1 MSKQLYWRFGAAS
14 ALALSAAISI
24 APSAVAQDADDA
36 GDARRLNTVTV
47 SATKRDETLQDVPV
61 SVGAVPGDVIAK
73 IGATDISDLTTYIPN
88 FELNNSTVLPNLY
101 VRGLGSGATHSI
113 EQSVGRFV
121 DEVYIGRA
129 AMNLH
134 RLFDV
139 AGVEVL
145 RGPQGTLF
153 GKNTVAGAL
162 IVRTG
167 DPTDEF
173 DAGVTLTHG
182 DYSTTG
188 GYNNVQGFVSGPIAE
203 GLRGRLA
210 FNYGTDDGFYINRL
224 SDRGPSGPEREDQ
237 DFRLKLEWDATPNTL
252 VSLKLE
258 NKQFEEDGADA
269 AEMTV
274 VGGPP
279 GALAGILAASPGF
292 NTDLDWVIDV
302 DCTDIL
308 FDLNGDGVTDGS
320 PIQQGGENFGDFC
333 ASRDQETSTGA
344 FRVDHEFE
352 NGTLTW
358 LSAYQEYSFDHQF
371 FGIDMGAT
379 NAFRAFRL
387 EDYEGTS
394 HEVRYTS
401 DLINDK
407 LDFIVGAYYEDSDLS
422 RNQFSDVQFFTL
434 GLGPIAL
441 RRNEPWTQSTETVA
455 LFGQVRYDL
464 TDEIR
469 VILGGRYADESK
481 DFVFDRFFN
490 NYGDPATPYP
500 ATSPLGPFDP
510 PIANITGSRSETKFT
525 PAITLQYRPSNDMN
539 LYATYSQGHK
549 TGGFSDRIENAT
561 ADFEFDAET
570 NDTFEVGAKNQWFDG
585 ALSTNLTL
593 FYMEIE
599 GQQLATQIPGAV
611 PSFSVDNAAATISQ
625 GVEFDAQWL
634 VNDEWTFGLDFA
646 YTDATYDDF
655 TGTPDCPDS
664 ARVNGECNL
673 AGFPTIFAPETKGT
687 LYGEYFKDAAIGGWG
702 FGGRVDVNHSGE
714 YFTDI
719 SYLPGTF
726 EDGYTLFN
734 GSLRM
739 VSPSER
745 YTVSLIGKNLTEE
758 EILAWGIPSGPNI
771 LAAMRKP
778 REVAIKFSARY

>member
-1 MSKQLYWRFGAAS
+1 MSKNLRLRLGAAS
-14 ALALSAAISI
+14 ALVLT
-24 APSAVAQDADDA
+24 SAVSITPTGFAQDEDSA
-36 GDARRLNTVTV
+36 GDARRLSTVTV

-61 SVGAVPGDVIAK
+61 SVGAVPAEMIAK

-129 AMNLH
+129 SMNLH

-139 AGVEVL
+139 NSVEVL

-167 DPTDEF
+167 DPTDDF
-173 DAGVTLTHG
+173 DAGITLTHG
-182 DYSTTG
+182 NYSTTG

-210 FNYGTDDGFYINRL
+210 INYGTDDGFYINRL
-224 SDRGPSGPEREDQ
+224 SDSGPSGPEREDQ

-252 VSLKLE
+252 VSMKLE
-258 NKQFEEDGADA
+258 NKQFNEVGADA
-269 AEMTV
+269 AEIFG

-279 GALAGILAASPGF
+279 GTLAGILAASPGF
-292 NTDLDWVIDV
+292 TPELDWVIDI

-308 FDLNGDGVTDGS
+308 FDINGDGITDGS

-333 ASRDQETSTGA
+333 PSRDQETSTAA
-344 FRVDHEFE
+344 FRIDHEFDS
-352 NGTLTW
+352 GTLTW
-358 LSAYQEYSFDHQF
+358 LSAYQEYGFDHQF
-371 FGIDMGAT
+371 YGIDMGAT
-379 NAFRAFRL
+379 NAFRGFRL
-387 EDYEGTS
+387 EDYSGTS

-441 RRNEPWTQSTETVA
+441 RRNEPWTQSTQTTA
-455 LFGQVRYDL
+455 IFGQVRYDL
-464 TDEIR
+464 TDQIR
-469 VILGGRYADESK
+469 IIAGGRYADESK
-481 DFVFDRFFN
+481 DFAFDRFFN
-490 NYGDPATPYP
+490 NYGDPTTLYP
-500 ATSPLGPFDP
+500 ATAPLGPFDP
-510 PIANITGSRSETKFT
+510 PILGISDSRTETKFT
-525 PAITLQYRPSNDMN
+525 PALTLQYRPSNDVN

-549 TGGFSDRIENAT
+549 TGGFSDRIENDT

-570 NDTFEVGAKNQWFDG
+570 NDTFEVGAKNLWLDG
-585 ALSTNLTL
+585 ALSTNLTV

-611 PSFSVDNAAATISQ
+611 PSFSVDNAAATISK
-625 GVEFDAQWL
+625 GIEFDAQWL
-634 VNDEWTFGLDFA
+634 VDDFWTLGLDFA

-664 ARVNGECNL
+664 ARTNGVCNL

-687 LYGEYFKDAAIGGWG
+687 LYAEYFNDSAIGDWG
-702 FGGRVDVNHSGE
+702 FGGRVDISHSGE

-734 GSLRM
+734 GSLRF

-745 YTVSLIGKNLTEE
+745 YTVSLIGKNLGEE
-758 EILAWGIPSGPNI
+758 EVLAWGIPSGPNI

-778 REVAIKFSARY
+778 REVAIKLSARY

>member
-1 MSKQLYWRFGAAS
+1 MSKNAKWHFGAAS
-14 ALALSAAISI
+14 ALALSTAIVI
-24 APSAVAQDADDA
+24 APTSAAQDDDDA
-36 GDARRLNTVTV
+36 VDARRLNTVTV

-61 SVGAVPGDVIAK
+61 SVGAVPAEVIAK
-73 IGATDISDLTTYIPN
+73 VGANDIADLTVYIPN

-134 RLFDV
+134 KLFDV
-139 AGVEVL
+139 SGVEVL

-162 IVRTG
+162 IVRTAN
-167 DPTDEF
+167 PTNDF

-182 DYSTTG
+182 VYSTTG
-188 GYNNVQGFVSGPIAE
+188 GYNSVQGFVSGPLME
-203 GLRGRLA
+203 GVRGRLA
-210 FNYGTDDGFYINRL
+210 ANFGTDDGFYINRL
-224 SDRGPSGPEREDQ
+224 ADSGPSGPEREDQ
-237 DFRLKLEWDATPNTL
+237 DIRLKLEWDATPNTL
-252 VSLKLE
+252 VSVKLE
-258 NKQFEEDGADA
+258 NSQFDEYGADA
-269 AEMTV
+269 AEMIV

-308 FDLNGDGVTDGS
+308 FDLDGNGTIDGS

-333 ASRDQETSTGA
+333 ALRDQETTTGA

-352 NGTLTW
+352 SGTLTW

-379 NAFRAFRL
+379 NAFRATRL
-387 EDYEGTS
+387 EDYEGMS

-407 LDFIVGAYYEDSDLS
+407 LDFIVGAFYEDSDLS

-441 RRNEPWTQSTETVA
+441 RRNEPWTQSTETLA
-455 LFGQVRYDL
+455 IFGQVRYDL
-464 TDEIR
+464 TDQIR
-469 VILGGRYADESK
+469 VIAGGRYADESK

-490 NYGDPATPYP
+490 NYGDPNTPYP

-510 PIANITGSRSETKFT
+510 PISNIVGSRNETKFT
-525 PAITLQYRPSNDMN
+525 PALTIQYRPSDSVN
-539 LYATYSQGHK
+539 LYATYAQGHK

-570 NDTFEVGAKNQWFDG
+570 NDTFELGAKNQWFDG
-585 ALSTNLTL
+585 ALSTNITL
-593 FYMEIE
+593 FHMEIE

-611 PSFSVDNAAATISQ
+611 PSFSVDNAAQTTSQ

-634 VNDEWTFGLDFA
+634 VNEDWTLGMDFA

-655 TGTPDCPDS
+655 TGTPDCPAS
-664 ARVNGECNL
+664 AVVNGECNL

-687 LYGEYFKDAAIGGWG
+687 VYAEYFNPQQFGEWG
-702 FGGRVDVNHSGE
+702 FGARVDVNYSGE

-726 EDGYTLFN
+726 EDGYTLVN
-734 GSLRM
+734 GSLRLI
-739 VSPSER
+739 SPDER
-745 YTVSLIGKNLTEE
+745 YTLSLIGKNLGDEAV
-758 EILAWGIPSGPNI
+758 LAWGIPSGPNV
-771 LAAMRKP
+771 LAAMRRPQEIAVKL
-778 REVAIKFSARY
+778 SARY

>member
-1 MSKQLYWRFGAAS
+1 MSKQVTWRLGAAS
-14 ALALSAAISI
+14 ALALSTAIAI
-24 APSAVAQDADDA
+24 APAGFAQDEDDA
-36 GDARRLNTVTV
+36 PDARRLNTVTV

-61 SVGAVPGDVIAK
+61 SVGAVPAEVIAK
-73 IGATDISDLTTYIPN
+73 IGANDIADLTVYIPN

-134 RLFDV
+134 RLYDLG
-139 AGVEVL
+139 GVEVL

-162 IVRTG
+162 IVSTAN
-167 DPTDEF
+167 PTDTF

-182 DYSTTG
+182 VYSTTG
-188 GYNNVQGFVSGPIAE
+188 GYNNVQGFVSGPLME
-203 GLRGRLA
+203 GVRGRLA
-210 FNYGTDDGFYINRL
+210 VNFGTDDGFYINRL
-224 SDRGPSGPEREDQ
+224 ADRGPSGPEREDQ
-237 DFRLKLEWDATPNTL
+237 DIRLKLEWDATPNTL
-252 VSLKLE
+252 VSVKLE
-258 NKQFEEDGADA
+258 NSQFDEFGADA
-269 AEMTV
+269 AEFTNPV
-274 VGGPP
+274 PP
-279 GALAGILAASPGF
+279 VLAGVLATSPNF
-292 NTDLDWVIDV
+292 TPELDWVIDI

-308 FDLNGDGVTDGS
+308 FDNNGDGMINGA

-333 ASRDQETSTGA
+333 PSRDQETTTAS
-344 FRVDHEFE
+344 FRVDHEFPGA
-352 NGTLTW
+352 GTLTW
-358 LSAYQEYSFDHQF
+358 LTAYQEYDFDHKF

-387 EDYEGTS
+387 EQYEGTS
-394 HEVRYTS
+394 TELRFTS
-401 DLINDK
+401 DPINDK
-407 LDFIVGAYYEDSDLS
+407 LDYIVGLYYEDSDLA

-441 RRNEPWTQSTETVA
+441 RRNEPWTQSTETIA

-464 TDEIR
+464 TDQIR
-469 VILGGRYADESK
+469 IIAGGRYAEESK

-490 NYGDPATPYP
+490 NYGDPNTPYP
-500 ATSPLGPFDP
+500 DTAPLGPFDP
-510 PIANITGSRSETKFT
+510 PISNIIGSRTETKFT
-525 PAITLQYRPSNDMN
+525 PALTVQYRPNESMN
-539 LYATYSQGHK
+539 LYATYAQGHK

-570 NDTFEVGAKNQWFDG
+570 NDTFEIGAKNQWFDG
-585 ALSTNLTL
+585 ALSTNITL
-593 FYMEIE
+593 FHMEIE

-611 PSFSVDNAAATISQ
+611 PSFSVDNAAQTTSQ

-634 VNDEWTFGLDFA
+634 VNDDWTLGMDFA

-655 TGTPDCPDS
+655 TGTPDCPAS
-664 ARVNGECNL
+664 AVVNGQCNL

-687 LYGEYFKDAAIGGWG
+687 VYAEYFSPEVFGEWG
-702 FGGRVDVNHSGE
+702 FGGRLDVNYSGE

-726 EDGYTLFN
+726 EDGYTLVN
-734 GSLRM
+734 GSLRL
-739 VSPSER
+739 VSPNDNF
-745 YTVSLIGKNLTEE
+745 TVSLIGKNLGDEKV
-758 EILAWGIPSGPNI
+758 LAWGIPSGPNI
-771 LAAMRKP
+771 LAAMRRPQEIAVKL
-778 REVAIKFSARY
+778 SARY